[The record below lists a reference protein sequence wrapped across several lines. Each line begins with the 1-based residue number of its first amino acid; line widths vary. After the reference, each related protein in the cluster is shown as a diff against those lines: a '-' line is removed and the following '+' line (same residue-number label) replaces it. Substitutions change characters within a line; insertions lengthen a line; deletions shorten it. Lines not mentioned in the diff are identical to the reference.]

1 MVIEMRSFNIEYY
14 DPESKLDKTQLDI
27 SDADFESMFNALIHL
42 FGDFCDE
49 IYGSARSMCEII
61 RIYEVEYEDDEEE
74 AW

>member
-1 MVIEMRSFNIEYY
+1 MRSFNIEYY

-27 SDADFESMFNALIHL
+27 SDADFESMFNALIRL

>member
-1 MVIEMRSFNIEYY
+1 MRSFNIEYY

-27 SDADFESMFNALIHL
+27 SDDEFVMMFNKLISL
-42 FGDFCDE
+42 FGDFCEDT
-49 IYGSARSMCEII
+49 YGSARSMCEII